1 MIFITTCTVLY
12 HCSGFFII
20 MSPAEGLHFSALVIF
35 SDGINFCEHSL
46 TVFRG
51 KVVIHVTNIN
61 LRIVA
66 HAVNILI
73 F

>member
-1 MIFITTCTVLY
+1 
-12 HCSGFFII
+12 
-20 MSPAEGLHFSALVIF
+20 MSPAEGLHFNALVIF
-35 SDGINFCEHSL
+35 SDLCEHSL

-66 HAVNILI
+66 HAVNNYFAVLI
-73 F
+73 

>member
-12 HCSGFFII
+12 HCSGIFII

-35 SDGINFCEHSL
+35 LVICVNIL

-51 KVVIHVTNIN
+51 KVVIHVTNII
-61 LRIVA
+61 LSIVA
-66 HAVNILI
+66 HAVNILM

>member
-1 MIFITTCTVLY
+1 M
-12 HCSGFFII
+12 HCII
-20 MSPAEGLHFSALVIF
+20 SLFCKHVMSPAEGLHFSALVIF
-35 SDGINFCEHSL
+35 SDGINLCEHFL

-66 HAVNILI
+66 HAVNILM

>member
-1 MIFITTCTVLY
+1 
-12 HCSGFFII
+12 
-20 MSPAEGLHFSALVIF
+20 MSPAEGLHFNALVIF
-35 SDGINFCEHSL
+35 SDGINLCEHSL

-66 HAVNILI
+66 HAVNILM

>member
-1 MIFITTCTVLY
+1 
-12 HCSGFFII
+12 
-20 MSPAEGLHFSALVIF
+20 MSPAEGLHFNALVIF
-35 SDGINFCEHSL
+35 SDVINLCEHSL

-61 LRIVA
+61 LRIAA
-66 HAVNILI
+66 HAVNILM